1 MSKGWVGL
9 KIVKKSELIS
19 GWPLSSRKLGLAVV
33 SQVHKRGNLIGRK
46 FRKKRN
52 FGVLRGNFRSRNCKC
67 WVRVDDKQ
75 RGHFYD
81 CLPMTNI
88 LNTNII

>member
-46 FRKKRN
+46 FRKKKK
-52 FGVLRGNFRSRNCKC
+52 FRRLK
-67 WVRVDDKQ
+67 RK
-75 RGHFYD
+75 F
-81 CLPMTNI
+81 
-88 LNTNII
+88 